1 MSTPAD
7 RIHPYHE
14 HDGRSDDAEAAYDH
28 DGHSI
33 GWEARLG
40 QGRLQGVLWS
50 RAQNLEPGA
59 ARGALPHGG
68 PATHSAPGQIY
79 RTQKVCSTP
88 FMPCPPILHQQVSNP
103 NPPGYAEG
111 KGTTPTQI
119 LLSGHLTS
127 QDISPSLHTKDQD
140 LVSCGSTL
148 LTVLAWGLWN
158 SCTHVPEGSLPPT
171 EREYGSTW
179 MSESA
184 KAWFGPT
191 ESRSVFKTSTLVG
204 AG

>member
-1 MSTPAD
+1 MGGQPPALLQD
-7 RIHPYHE
+7 KYI
-14 HDGRSDDAEAAYDH
+14 
-28 DGHSI
+28 GHKNI
-33 GWEARLG
+33 
-40 QGRLQGVLWS
+40 
-50 RAQNLEPGA
+50 
-59 ARGALPHGG
+59 
-68 PATHSAPGQIY
+68 
-79 RTQKVCSTP
+79 CSTP

-111 KGTTPTQI
+111 KGTTLTQI

-148 LTVLAWGLWN
+148 LTVLTWGPWN